1 MAIDPCLHSFSPQR
15 VELLEEPAISVEFAR
30 GPELAHNVVSANGVN
45 EYAPCIA
52 PAQFSVV
59 DQFCQEAT
67 ARISRISEELKL
79 ISLTLL
85 MISRPRF
92 PQSMERLDL
101 PPMTRVVG
109 TSSRPP
115 HRGTV
120 CTDRGNPRHRAPL
133 RCWSN
138 LQGCRTSL

>member
-85 MISRPRF
+85 LTQNFGALRIEELWRPYFCVSTNLTESCLMAAPSRASTWTPF
-92 PQSMERLDL
+92 AVTEPVDG
-101 PPMTRVVG
+101 TR
-109 TSSRPP
+109 
-115 HRGTV
+115 
-120 CTDRGNPRHRAPL
+120 
-133 RCWSN
+133 
-138 LQGCRTSL
+138 